1 LALQGDAIF
10 TSSSSDR
17 RRRTPH
23 AALDEPVGLGQVF
36 LELGDP
42 MHELERPLGGT
53 PRLGEVAGNAF
64 TSDAKRL
71 VRVSVVHA
79 GYDVRASR
87 KVLPSSSGDERA
99 ARRNERRCGQVPEK
113 RSHAAIVIEDCR
125 IIGEHSRSAFRMRK
139 ERAMKTRK
147 LGALE
152 VSAIGLGCMGMSEFY
167 GARDD
172 AESIATIHRAIEL
185 GCTLLDTADM
195 YGPYTNE
202 ELVGKALEGKRA
214 QVTLATKCGIVRDA
228 SDPTKRGIN
237 GTPEYIQRSCEA
249 SLKRLRTDHVDLY
262 QLHRVDPS
270 TPIEESVAA
279 LAKLV
284 EQGKTRAIGLSEA
297 SAKTLRRAQK
307 VHPIASVQTEYS
319 LWTRDPEDDVL
330 ATCKELGIGF
340 LAYSPLGRG
349 FLTCQIRTL
358 DDIPK
363 DDFRRGSPRFSP
375 ENFPKNLD
383 LVRKVEA
390 IANNKRVKPSQL
402 ALAWVMAQGDFIVPI
417 PGTKR
422 RTYLEENLAAAS
434 IMLTAEDLEQI
445 DAAFPAHAAAGLRYP
460 EWNMPF
466 VNR

>member
-1 LALQGDAIF
+1 M
-10 TSSSSDR
+10 
-17 RRRTPH
+17 
-23 AALDEPVGLGQVF
+23 V
-36 LELGDP
+36 
-42 MHELERPLGGT
+42 
-53 PRLGEVAGNAF
+53 
-64 TSDAKRL
+64 K
-71 VRVSVVHA
+71 
-79 GYDVRASR
+79 
-87 KVLPSSSGDERA
+87 SSGNIHRPE
-99 ARRNERRCGQVPEK
+99 NE
-113 RSHAAIVIEDCR
+113 
-125 IIGEHSRSAFRMRK
+125 K
-139 ERAMKTRK
+139 ERGMKTRK
-147 LGALE
+147 LGPLE
-152 VSAIGLGCMGMSEFY
+152 VSAMGLGCMGMSEFY
-167 GARDD
+167 GTRND

-202 ELVGKALEGKRA
+202 ELVGKALEGKRSL
-214 QVTLATKCGIVRDA
+214 VTLATKCGIVRDLG
-228 SDPTKRGIN
+228 DPTKRGIN

-270 TPIEESVAA
+270 TPIEESVGA

-284 EQGKTRAIGLSEA
+284 EQGKARAIGLSEA

-307 VHPIASVQTEYS
+307 VHPLASVQTEYS
-319 LWTRDPEDDVL
+319 LWTRDPEQDIL

-349 FLTCQIRTL
+349 FLTGQIKTL
-358 DDIPK
+358 DDMPK

-383 LVRKVEA
+383 LVRRVEG
-390 IANNKRVKPSQL
+390 IARDKGATPSQL

-422 RTYLEENLAAAS
+422 RPYLEENLAAAS
-434 IMLTAEDLEQI
+434 VTLSAGDLAQL